1 MHRVPTL
8 RQTPLW
14 LATFVLFAMAGPALA
29 QSTSKAP
36 AEQGAIDWRKAND
49 DVSQFKRGHADVLKW
64 ETTNDSIQNTE
75 PVVVPD
81 LWMKT
86 SEAAV
91 RQAWQARPELSR
103 SLSKLGRDNQERIVK
118 GHWLEIDP
126 MARRWVDD
134 FDTIM
139 DVAADARKAW
149 FTAVAA
155 NLGLK
160 QQRDMQEASAAAAEL
175 ASRMARVGNWSRM
188 EQAQWQAKLVKMKV
202 QTLKAG
208 MEATQSQISLLKSV
222 NLWGTVTH
230 VGLPD
235 AWPDMPEEA
244 LAEAHFQKSL
254 TAIRKAVPGLYEG
267 RKVTATAQLAFEI
280 YNASYVAAQYTRDDV
295 KLQQLIN
302 DEVVLRYNG
311 MLLSVW
317 DLLSQTSE
325 QLQANVTAINA
336 RRDLLIAETDLQLVL
351 QGGSPNNFVSLGGAS
366 GDSAAATK

>member
-1 MHRVPTL
+1 MRRVPTL
-8 RQTPLW
+8 RQAPLW
-14 LATFVLFAMAGPALA
+14 LVTFVLFAMVGPALA
-29 QSTSKAP
+29 QSASKAP
-36 AEQGAIDWRKAND
+36 AEGGAIDWRKAND
-49 DVSQFKRGHADVLKW
+49 DVAQFKRGHADVLKW
-64 ETTNDSIQNTE
+64 EIANDSMKNTV

-81 LWMKT
+81 LWIKT
-86 SEAAV
+86 PDAAV
-91 RQAWQARPELSR
+91 RQSWLARPELSR
-103 SLSKLGRDNQERIVK
+103 SLSRLGYDNQERIAT
-118 GHWLEIDP
+118 GRWLEVDP
-126 MARRWVDD
+126 MARRTVDD

-188 EQAQWQAKLVKMKV
+188 EQAQWQAKLVKMKF
-202 QTLKAG
+202 QTLKAE
-208 MEATQSQISLLKSV
+208 MEAKQSQTSLLKSV
-222 NLWGTVTH
+222 NLWGTASH

-235 AWPDMPEEA
+235 AWPDMPGEA
-244 LAEAHFQKSL
+244 LAEANFQKGL
-254 TAIRKAVPGLYEG
+254 AAIRKAVPGLYEG

-280 YNASYVAAQYTRDDV
+280 YNASYAAAQYAQEEV

-317 DLLSQTSE
+317 DLLAQTSE

-351 QGGSPNNFVSLGGAS
+351 QGGSPNNVVILGGAG
-366 GDSAAATK
+366 GDGAATAK